1 MEVDVKRFKAWILRL
16 LPEDRE
22 CRIAFIV
29 FETIGIA
36 LLVMNA
42 WKWVVR

>member
-1 MEVDVKRFKAWILRL
+1 MKKIKNWLLRL

-36 LLVMNA
+36 LLVMNV
-42 WKWVVR
+42 WKWVV